1 MKMLKN
7 YLFASIVKSKS
18 IAGITCAAAMLFA
31 AVGTAS
37 ATTINVSVGQD
48 FGDFA
53 NSYYTVD
60 ATFVLPVGF
69 SNAVLNTSLFAA
81 DDRAVLQLNGT
92 NVSETGIFGP
102 GSGSFYFLPDGSDN
116 AAYNFRYGNSTS
128 TFDPITGPFVVGT
141 NTLHFI
147 VNNTLSGIFG
157 GPTPNNHAAVFFEGT
172 VSFDAVSAV
181 PEPSTWA
188 MMLLGFAGI
197 GYGAYRRK
205 KSAPATLVA

>member
-1 MKMLKN
+1 ML
-7 YLFASIVKSKS
+7 SIK
-18 IAGITCAAAMLFA
+18 TCAAAILFA
-31 AVGTAS
+31 AMGMCTAS
-37 ATTINVSVGQD
+37 ATTLNVSVGQD

-92 NVSETGIFGP
+92 NVSETGIFLGSG

-116 AAYNFRYGNSTS
+116 AAYNFRYSNGTS
-128 TFDPITGPFVVGT
+128 TFDPILGPFVVGT

-147 VNNTLSGIFG
+147 VNNTNNGIVG
-157 GPTPNNHAAVFFEGT
+157 GPVSGNHAALYFEGT
-172 VSFDAVSAV
+172 VSFDTVSPV

-197 GYGAYRRK
+197 GYGVYRRK
-205 KSAPATLVA
+205 KLAAVAA

>member
-1 MKMLKN
+1 MLGFSGLKGAFAV
-7 YLFASIVKSKS
+7 LFVALGL
-18 IAGITCAAAMLFA
+18 AP
-31 AVGTAS
+31 AS
-37 ATTINVSVGQD
+37 ATTLNVSVGQD
-48 FGDFA
+48 FGNFA

-60 ATFVLPVGF
+60 ATFVLPAGF

-102 GSGSFYFLPDGSDN
+102 ALGSFYFLPDGSDN
-116 AAYNFRYGNSTS
+116 AAYNFRNTNSTL

-147 VNNTLSGIFG
+147 LNNTGSGIFG
-157 GPTPNNHAAVFFEGT
+157 GPSGGHAALYFEGA
-172 VSFDAVSAV
+172 VSFDTVSAV

-188 MMLLGFAGI
+188 MMLLGFAGVGFI
-197 GYGAYRRK
+197 TYRRK
-205 KSAPATLVA
+205 SKPASLAAHPCQ

>member
-1 MKMLKN
+1 MLGFSGLKGAFAL
-7 YLFASIVKSKS
+7 LFVGLGLAS
-18 IAGITCAAAMLFA
+18 
-31 AVGTAS
+31 AS
-37 ATTINVSVGQD
+37 ATTLNVSVGQD

-116 AAYNFRYGNSTS
+116 AAYNFRYGNATLA
-128 TFDPITGPFVVGT
+128 FDPITGPFVVGT

-147 VNNTLSGIFG
+147 LNNTNNGIFG
-157 GPTPNNHAAVFFEGT
+157 GPSGGHAALYFEGT
-172 VSFDAVSAV
+172 VSFDTVSTV

-197 GYGAYRRK
+197 GFIAYRRK
-205 KSAPATLVA
+205 SQPVSLAAHPCQQRSAGKLLS

>member
-1 MKMLKN
+1 MLRSSGLKGAVAL
-7 YLFASIVKSKS
+7 LF
-18 IAGITCAAAMLFA
+18 IALGLSP
-31 AVGTAS
+31 AS
-37 ATTINVSVGQD
+37 ATTLNVSVGQD

-92 NVSETGIFGP
+92 SVSETGIFGP

-116 AAYNFRYGNSTS
+116 AAYNFRYGNGTL
-128 TFDPITGPFVVGT
+128 TFDLVTGPFVVGT

-147 VNNTLSGIFG
+147 VNNTNTGITG
-157 GPTPNNHAAVFFEGT
+157 GPTPNNHAALYFEGT
-172 VSFDAVSAV
+172 VSFDAVAPV

-188 MMLLGFAGI
+188 MMLLGFAGV
-197 GYGAYRRK
+197 GFMAYRRK
-205 KSAPATLVA
+205 SKPASVAA

>member
-1 MKMLKN
+1 ML
-7 YLFASIVKSKS
+7 SIK
-18 IAGITCAAAMLFA
+18 TCAAAILFA
-31 AVGTAS
+31 AAGMYSAS

-53 NSYYTVD
+53 NSYYAVD
-60 ATFVLPVGF
+60 ATFVLPEGF

-116 AAYNFRYGNSTS
+116 AAYNFRYNNGTL

-141 NTLHFI
+141 NTVHFI
-147 VNNTLSGIFG
+147 VNNTHNGIFG
-157 GPTPNNHAAVFFEGT
+157 GPVPGNHAALYFEGT
-172 VSFDAVSAV
+172 VSFDTVSPV

-188 MMLLGFAGI
+188 MMLLGFAGV
-197 GYGAYRRK
+197 GYGVYRRK
-205 KSAPATLVA
+205 SKPAALAAHPCQ

>member
-1 MKMLKN
+1 ML
-7 YLFASIVKSKS
+7 SIK
-18 IAGITCAAAMLFA
+18 TCAAAILFA
-31 AVGTAS
+31 AVGMCSAS

-48 FGDFA
+48 FGNFA
-53 NSYYTVD
+53 GSYFTVD

-102 GSGSFYFLPDGSDN
+102 GLGSFYFLPDGSDN
-116 AAYNFRYGNSTS
+116 AAYNFRYDNDTN

-147 VNNTLSGIFG
+147 VNNTLTGIFG
-157 GPTPNNHAAVFFEGT
+157 GPVPGNHAAVFFEGT
-172 VSFDAVSAV
+172 VSFDTVSAV

-188 MMLLGFAGI
+188 MMLLGFAAV
-197 GYGAYRRK
+197 GYVAYRRK
-205 KSAPATLVA
+205 SKPAPVAAHPCQ

>member
-1 MKMLKN
+1 ML
-7 YLFASIVKSKS
+7 SIK
-18 IAGITCAAAMLFA
+18 TCAAAILFA
-31 AVGTAS
+31 AVGMCSAS

-69 SNAVLNTSLFAA
+69 SNAVLNTSSFMA
-81 DDRAVLQLNGT
+81 DDRAVLQLNGS

-116 AAYNFRYGNSTS
+116 AAYNFRYGNGTL
-128 TFDPITGPFVVGT
+128 TFDPVTGPFVVGA

-147 VNNTLSGIFG
+147 VNNTNNGIFG
-157 GPTPNNHAAVFFEGT
+157 GPIPGNHASLLFEGT
-172 VSFDAVSAV
+172 VTFDAVSAV

-188 MMLLGFAGI
+188 MLLLGFAGI
-197 GYGAYRRK
+197 GYGVYRRK
-205 KSAPATLVA
+205 KAGPALAA

>member
-1 MKMLKN
+1 ML
-7 YLFASIVKSKS
+7 SIK
-18 IAGITCAAAMLFA
+18 TWAAAILFA
-31 AVGTAS
+31 AAGMYSAS

-53 NSYYTVD
+53 NSYYAVD
-60 ATFVLPVGF
+60 ATFVLPEGF

-116 AAYNFRYGNSTS
+116 AAYNFRYNNGTL

-141 NTLHFI
+141 NTVHFI
-147 VNNTLSGIFG
+147 VNNTHNGIFG
-157 GPTPNNHAAVFFEGT
+157 GPVPGNHAALYFEGT
-172 VSFDAVSAV
+172 VSFDTVSPV

-188 MMLLGFAGI
+188 MMLLGFAGV
-197 GYGAYRRK
+197 GYGVYRRK
-205 KSAPATLVA
+205 SKPAALAAHPCQ

>member
-1 MKMLKN
+1 ML
-7 YLFASIVKSKS
+7 SVK
-18 IAGITCAAAMLFA
+18 TCAAAIFFA
-31 AVGTAS
+31 AVGMCSAS
-37 ATTINVSVGQD
+37 ATTLNVSVGQD

-116 AAYNFRYGNSTS
+116 AAYNFRYGNGTLS
-128 TFDPITGPFVVGT
+128 FDPITGPFVVGT

-147 VNNTLSGIFG
+147 LNNTNNGIFG
-157 GPTPNNHAAVFFEGT
+157 GPSGRHAALYFEGT
-172 VSFDAVSAV
+172 VSFDTVSPV

-188 MMLLGFAGI
+188 MMLLGFAGVGLI
-197 GYGAYRRK
+197 AYRRK
-205 KSAPATLVA
+205 SKPAALAARPCQ

>member
-1 MKMLKN
+1 ML
-7 YLFASIVKSKS
+7 SIK
-18 IAGITCAAAMLFA
+18 TCAAAILFA
-31 AVGTAS
+31 AAGMYSAS

-53 NSYYTVD
+53 NSYYAVD
-60 ATFVLPVGF
+60 ATFVLPAGF

-116 AAYNFRYGNSTS
+116 AAYNFRYNNGTL

-141 NTLHFI
+141 NTVHFI
-147 VNNTLSGIFG
+147 VNNTHNGIFG
-157 GPTPNNHAAVFFEGT
+157 GPVPNNHAALYFEGT
-172 VSFDAVSAV
+172 VSFDTVSPV

-197 GYGAYRRK
+197 GYGVYRRK
-205 KSAPATLVA
+205 SKPAALAAHPCQ

>member
-1 MKMLKN
+1 MLKSLQAKSAVAL
-7 YLFASIVKSKS
+7 LFVAFSLSP
-18 IAGITCAAAMLFA
+18 
-31 AVGTAS
+31 AS
-37 ATTINVSVGQD
+37 ATTINISVGQD
-48 FGDFA
+48 FG
-53 NSYYTVD
+53 NSAGTYYTVD
-60 ATFVLPVGF
+60 ATFDLPVGF

-102 GSGSFYFLPDGSDN
+102 GSGSFYFLADGSDN
-116 AAYNFRYGNSTS
+116 AAYNFRYGNGTS
-128 TFDPITGPFVVGT
+128 TFDPITGPFVAGT

-157 GPTPNNHAAVFFEGT
+157 GPVGNNHAALFFEGT
-172 VSFDAVSAV
+172 VSFDTVSAV

-188 MMLLGFAGI
+188 MMLLGFVAV

-205 KSAPATLVA
+205 AGLVSAGA

>member
-1 MKMLKN
+1 MIKSLGLKSAFAL
-7 YLFASIVKSKS
+7 LFVALGLSS
-18 IAGITCAAAMLFA
+18 
-31 AVGTAS
+31 AS

-48 FGDFA
+48 FGNFA

-69 SNAVLNTSLFAA
+69 SNAVPNTSLFAA

-116 AAYNFRYGNSTS
+116 AAYNFRYNNDTL

-147 VNNTLSGIFG
+147 VNNTNNGIFG
-157 GPTPNNHAAVFFEGT
+157 GPNGGHSALYFEGT
-172 VSFDAVSAV
+172 VSFDTVSPV

-188 MMLLGFAGI
+188 MMLLGFAGVGFI
-197 GYGAYRRK
+197 AYRRK
-205 KSAPATLVA
+205 SKPAALAAHPCQ

>member
-1 MKMLKN
+1 MLKSLSLKGASAL
-7 YLFASIVKSKS
+7 LFIVLGLSQ
-18 IAGITCAAAMLFA
+18 
-31 AVGTAS
+31 AS

-48 FGDFA
+48 FGNFA
-53 NSYYTVD
+53 GPYFTVD
-60 ATFVLPVGF
+60 ATFVLPANF

-102 GSGSFYFLPDGSDN
+102 GTGSFYFLPDGSDN

-147 VNNTLSGIFG
+147 VNNTLHGIFG
-157 GPTPNNHAAVFFEGT
+157 GPTSGNHSAVFFEGT
-172 VSFDAVSAV
+172 VSFDTVSAV

-188 MMLLGFAGI
+188 MMLLGFAGV
-197 GYGAYRRK
+197 GFMAHRW
-205 KSAPATLVA
+205 KSRPASSAA

>member
-1 MKMLKN
+1 MLGSSGLKGAFAL
-7 YLFASIVKSKS
+7 LFVALGLSS
-18 IAGITCAAAMLFA
+18 
-31 AVGTAS
+31 AS

-53 NSYYTVD
+53 SSYYTVD

-102 GSGSFYFLPDGSDN
+102 GSGSFYFLSDGSDN
-116 AAYNFRYGNSTS
+116 AAYNFRYANDTT

-147 VNNTLSGIFG
+147 VNNTLNGIFG
-157 GPTPNNHAAVFFEGT
+157 GPVPNNHAALYFEGT
-172 VSFDAVSAV
+172 VSFDAVSPV

-188 MMLLGFAGI
+188 MMLLSFAGVGFI
-197 GYGAYRRK
+197 AYRRK
-205 KSAPATLVA
+205 SKLASFAVHPCQ

>member
-1 MKMLKN
+1 MIKSLG
-7 YLFASIVKSKS
+7 SKS
-18 IAGITCAAAMLFA
+18 AFALLFVA
-31 AVGTAS
+31 LGLSSAS
-37 ATTINVSVGQD
+37 ATTINVSVGED
-48 FGDFA
+48 FGNSA

-102 GSGSFYFLPDGSDN
+102 GAGSFYFLPDGSDN
-116 AAYNFRYGNSTS
+116 AAYNFRYGNSTL

-147 VNNTLSGIFG
+147 LNNTNNGIFG
-157 GPTPNNHAAVFFEGT
+157 GPSGGHAALFFEGT
-172 VSFDAVSAV
+172 VSFDAVSPV

-188 MMLLGFAGI
+188 LMLLGFAGVGFI
-197 GYGAYRRK
+197 AYRH
-205 KSAPATLVA
+205 KSKPAALALHP

>member
-1 MKMLKN
+1 ML
-7 YLFASIVKSKS
+7 SIKPF
-18 IAGITCAAAMLFA
+18 AAAILFA
-31 AVGTAS
+31 AVGIGSAS
-37 ATTINVSVGQD
+37 ATTLNVSVGQD

-92 NVSETGIFGP
+92 NVSETGIFLRSG

-116 AAYNFRYGNSTS
+116 AAYNFRYSNDTS
-128 TFDPITGPFVVGT
+128 TFDPILGPFVAGT

-147 VNNTLSGIFG
+147 VNNTNNGIVG
-157 GPTPNNHAAVFFEGT
+157 GPVPGNHAALYFEGT
-172 VSFDAVSAV
+172 VSFDTVSPV

-188 MMLLGFAGI
+188 MMLLGFAGV
-197 GYGAYRRK
+197 GYGIYRRK
-205 KSAPATLVA
+205 KLAGLAA

>member
-1 MKMLKN
+1 ML
-7 YLFASIVKSKS
+7 SIK
-18 IAGITCAAAMLFA
+18 TCAATILFA
-31 AVGTAS
+31 AAGMYSAS

-53 NSYYTVD
+53 NSYYAVD
-60 ATFVLPVGF
+60 ATFVLPAGF

-116 AAYNFRYGNSTS
+116 AAYNFRYNNGTL

-141 NTLHFI
+141 NTVHFI
-147 VNNTLSGIFG
+147 VNNTHNGIFG
-157 GPTPNNHAAVFFEGT
+157 GPVPNNHAALYFEGT
-172 VSFDAVSAV
+172 VSFDTVSPV

-197 GYGAYRRK
+197 GYGVYRRK
-205 KSAPATLVA
+205 SKPAALAAHPCQ